1 MQGNCWANC
10 IIIALKGKADGI
22 RLLFAIPNSDLKPER
37 LVLMY
42 GVSIATMQRGLL
54 LLSWAI
60 CLVPF
65 TAHGQDAEKVWNNQL
80 TIAELDVSSM
90 KDGAPMLHRPRG
102 EAFEINILWLRHV
115 DDQYLRDSSCWNVR
129 KLSLLGSPSCT
140 DSNLVDFL
148 KRNCIHPEL
157 GTPTLERLTVDLGGN
172 LTGDFVDQSI
182 DSLSKLHTCSFGTNV
197 PPLKS
202 LELLGSKT
210 PITRLSMLPN
220 RGKKLSKEYAKAIAS
235 MPRLRTLILP
245 YYLDVFDGSTQQEQ
259 QETQIH
265 LLTTV
270 AANCPQLSTVIFP
283 DMPAAELAKIKGTGN
298 WEEVRI
304 TFASLDDLAALKH
317 FPKLKHLDID
327 ATTFPPELLTAALAD
342 HGELTRLEIRHFDAG
357 KIPPSFWDSLKGLAH
372 LRDLDITYIKGLT
385 AEHCDKI
392 ATLSQVTKLALYAEE
407 PFDGKAFSRAVGKM
421 DQLEVLAFG
430 CSSEDTTRLL
440 GGFDISD
447 IAGLVKLR
455 RLYISDDGVRRNVP
469 DGALPMPADW
479 AKHLQAMTHLDFL
492 DLDVFDKESPSFAE
506 LLKSRPYLDE
516 VNFIDKDK

>member
-1 MQGNCWANC
+1 M
-10 IIIALKGKADGI
+10 
-22 RLLFAIPNSDLKPER
+22 S
-37 LVLMY
+37 
-42 GVSIATMQRGLL
+42 GVSIATAQRSLL
-54 LLSWAI
+54 LFAWAI
-60 CLVPF
+60 CLVPL
-65 TAHGQDAEKVWNNQL
+65 TAHGQDAEQVWNNQL
-80 TIAELDVSSM
+80 TIAELDVQSM
-90 KDGAPMLHRPRG
+90 KDGVPLLHRPRG
-102 EAFEINILWLRHV
+102 EAFEINILWLRYV

-129 KLSLLGSPSCT
+129 KLSLLDSPSCT
-140 DSNLVDFL
+140 DANLADFL

-157 GTPTLERLTVDLGGN
+157 GTPTLERLTVDLRGN

-182 DSLSKLHTCSFGTNV
+182 GSLSKLHTCSFLTNL

-210 PITRLSMLPN
+210 PITTLRLFPD

-245 YYLDVFDGSTQQEQ
+245 HFLHGFDGSDQQEQ
-259 QETQIH
+259 QETLIH
-265 LLTTV
+265 FLTTV

-283 DMPAAELAKIKGTGN
+283 DMPAAELARIKGTGN
-298 WEEVRI
+298 WEEVRPI
-304 TFASLDDLAALKH
+304 TFASLDDLAALKN
-317 FPKLKHLDID
+317 FPKLKHLDVD
-327 ATTFPPELLTAALAD
+327 ATTLPPELLTAALAE
-342 HGELTRLEIRHFDAG
+342 HGELTRLVIRHFDAE

-372 LRDLDITYIKGLT
+372 LRDLDITYVKGLT
-385 AEHCDKI
+385 AEHCNKL
-392 ATLSQVTKLALYAEE
+392 ATLSQVTSLGLSAAE
-407 PFDGKAFSRAVGKM
+407 PFDGKAFSRAAGKM

-469 DGALPMPADW
+469 DGTLPLPADW
-479 AKHLQAMTHLDFL
+479 AKHLQAMTHLDMIV
-492 DLDVFDKESPSFAE
+492 LDVFDKESPHFAE

-516 VNFIDKDK
+516 VNFIEKDK